1 MGFLNFLFGKRHSS
15 KNLIELLENGA
26 IVVDVRT
33 PGEFKEEHAENST
46 NISLQKIP
54 RELATLKA
62 KCTTI
67 ILCCRNSARSYFA
80 QTQLEKAGIDCINA
94 GSWKN
99 IKNLS

>member
-33 PGEFKEEHAENST
+33 PGEFKEEHAENSI

-62 KCTTI
+62 
-67 ILCCRNSARSYFA
+67 
-80 QTQLEKAGIDCINA
+80 
-94 GSWKN
+94 
-99 IKNLS
+99 

>member
-15 KNLIELLENGA
+15 KNLIELLENGD

-33 PGEFKEEHAENST
+33 PGEFKEEHAENSI

-62 KCTTI
+62 KGTTI
-67 ILCCRNSARSYFA
+67 ILCCRNGARSYFA
-80 QTQLEKAGIDCINA
+80 QTQL
-94 GSWKN
+94 
-99 IKNLS
+99 

>member
-1 MGFLNFLFGKRHSS
+1 MRFLNFLFSKRNSS
-15 KNLIELLENGA
+15 KSLIELLERGA

-33 PGEFKEEHAENST
+33 PGEFKEAHAENSI

-62 KCTTI
+62 NGTTI
-67 ILCCRNSARSYFA
+67 ILCCRNGARSYFA